1 MQYDQILFSAT
12 PNTDKDK
19 HFQRYSE
26 EQSLR
31 LLKEVTRQKR
41 LMHKSSIPPLRNC
54 SILQNKTSQHLSNYL
69 VISTVSHIS

>member
-41 LMHKSSIPPLRNC
+41 LMYKSIPPLRNC

-69 VISTVSHIS
+69 VIRTVSHIS